1 MRWGIAVRDA
11 WNGVFES
18 ETVLGCLC
26 ADDSNPYSRLPLILA
41 ANRGIPTLVCHHG
54 AMDSKMAVKVAHADT
69 YLAKG
74 EIEQDFLVRS
84 CGVAPEKV
92 VLGGQGLGIRA
103 GDGEAR
109 GAIDRTLAGVFY
121 GTVSGGRMADRRG
134 VPRSVAEIVVTGAEL
149 RIETGFQA
157 SSL

>member
-11 WNGVFES
+11 WNEVFES

-26 ADDSNPYSRLPLILA
+26 ADDSNPYTRIPLILA

-74 EIEQDFLVRS
+74 EIERDFLVRS

-92 VLGGQGLGIRA
+92 VLGGQGLA
-103 GDGEAR
+103 V
-109 GAIDRTLAGVFY
+109 LAGP
-121 GTVSGGRMADRRG
+121 GESLRRDRPNPGWCFLLSRFRRRDG
-134 VPRSVAEIVVTGAEL
+134 VPKRCTAICCRNCGHWRRA
-149 RIETGFQA
+149 A
-157 SSL
+157 D

>member
-1 MRWGIAVRDA
+1 MPGTGVRVG
-11 WNGVFES
+11 NGDGMFV
-18 ETVLGCLC
+18 

-84 CGVAPEKV
+84 CGVAPERV
-92 VLGGQGLGIRA
+92 VLGGQGSPLRRRP
-103 GDGEAR
+103 GEAG
-109 GAIDRTLAGVFY
+109 GAIDRTLAGVLY

-134 VPRSVAEIVVTGAEL
+134 VPRSVAEIVGTGAEP
-149 RIETGFQA
+149 A
-157 SSL
+157 D